1 MASEWRR
8 LVSIS
13 VVALP
18 AVLVWLCWIAL
29 DRRIETV
36 EVVSELTR
44 EESAAVSAAVH
55 TAIDGGILSV
65 DIDEVVDTLL
75 ALTWPRSVSVR
86 RIWPDKLEVD
96 VTRSTLIAR
105 WNGDRY
111 LTSTGAVVSSQVP
124 TIGLPL
130 LECAMASP
138 REAVEMYGLLQ
149 EISSAESLMLTE
161 LRQNRIGEWQPRYAD
176 GMTVN
181 LGANQVVERMRR
193 FIAAWRDSRVS
204 HSGGIAYVDTRY
216 PNGVAIRFNEMLAG
230 SDLVNSALVNH

>member
-8 LVSIS
+8 FVSLL
-13 VVALP
+13 VVAVP
-18 AVLVWLCWIAL
+18 VALVWLCWVAL

-36 EVVSELTR
+36 HVVSELTP

-55 TAIDGGILSV
+55 ASIDGGILSV
-65 DIDEVVDTLL
+65 DIDKVADTLL
-75 ALTWPRSVSVR
+75 ALSWPRSVSVR
-86 RIWPDKLEVD
+86 RVWPDRLEVD

-111 LTSTGAVVSSQVP
+111 LTSTGAVVTSEDP
-124 TIGLPL
+124 GEALPL

-138 REAVEMYGLLQ
+138 REAMEMYGMLHG
-149 EISSAESLMLTE
+149 IAAAETLVLTE
-161 LRQNRIGEWQPRYAD
+161 LRQNRIGEWQIRFTD

-181 LGANQVVERMRR
+181 LGADQVINRMHR
-193 FIAAWRDSRVS
+193 FIAAWRDSKVTN
-204 HSGGIAYVDTRY
+204 SGAIAYVDTRY

-230 SDLVNSALVNH
+230 AASGPGVVNH